1 MKKQTAASI
10 ALLTSLALCA
20 AFTPSHHSLPAV
32 RSQDK
37 LSATSF
43 GSNTQETTPTSSH
56 DHPHTTCWISTLST
70 SPNSHIHPNV
80 ELVIRSPSEGG
91 TGIIATQD
99 IPADTTVMSLRL
111 EEVNMIDASSILTG
125 YTNSNKKQGGQDA
138 VLDMLCEMWNKDLA
152 SSKNNQDLGEG
163 KRLAVLAGIIA
174 HLQIVRYKDL
184 TSWVATNVKE
194 GSYALEASRRL
205 GVFLDAMP
213 LMPSQSQSN
222 ANPFPTHFLFWTEDE
237 IKVLLAGTIA
247 QTKAREI
254 RAGVGLILR
263 DWSASFLQEHSPS
276 ISQKEILNAVFSS
289 FASVLSRSFGDAAG
303 RDLDGKG
310 RMLVPLVDMLN
321 HDSETPNVSWRWHV
335 GEGDEDMIEEGKGD
349 IAVTTLRDVKKGEE
363 LTKCYGWR
371 PAWDIASSYGFVSR
385 LVKERWE
392 CSAIPLFPTVLDLAP
407 NDISSP
413 TRKSSGHDDSVIDLT
428 METNYGPLVKAVG
441 AATDAATR
449 IKLKLG
455 GTNNATSAID
465 DIPHQLEQ
473 IEVLSLFRPPPSQ
486 TAEEFPF
493 QRRQPVI
500 VVGTKI
506 DTTTDN
512 SQNAAYHKRVIQSVL
527 PTFRA
532 AASAIAQLRHNYQN
546 NISTPIEASQMAKAA
561 ASIDPGIDWDGPALE
576 LIRSGI
582 EERIRTIMDNGKEAE
597 AWLERVTS
605 QEGLK
610 DLQLRA
616 GLARDVREAEL
627 RVLEKLKDEIAR

>member
-125 YTNSNKKQGGQDA
+125 YTNNNKKQGGQDA
-138 VLDMLCEMWNKDLA
+138 ALDMLCEMWNKDLA

-163 KRLAVLAGIIA
+163 KRLAVLAGIIT

-184 TSWVATNVKE
+184 TSWVATDVKE

-222 ANPFPTHFLFWTEDE
+222 DNPFPTHFLFWTEDE
-237 IKVLLAGTIA
+237 IEILLAGTIA

-371 PAWDIASSYGFVSR
+371 PAWDIASSYGFVPR

-512 SQNAAYHKRVIQSVL
+512 SQNAAYHQLVIQSVL

-532 AASAIAQLRHNYQN
+532 AASAIAQLRHNYQK
-546 NISTPIEASQMAKAA
+546 NISAPIEASQMAKAA

>member
-1 MKKQTAASI
+1 
-10 ALLTSLALCA
+10 
-20 AFTPSHHSLPAV
+20 
-32 RSQDK
+32 
-37 LSATSF
+37 
-43 GSNTQETTPTSSH
+43 
-56 DHPHTTCWISTLST
+56 
-70 SPNSHIHPNV
+70 
-80 ELVIRSPSEGG
+80 
-91 TGIIATQD
+91 
-99 IPADTTVMSLRL
+99 
-111 EEVNMIDASSILTG
+111 
-125 YTNSNKKQGGQDA
+125 
-138 VLDMLCEMWNKDLA
+138 
-152 SSKNNQDLGEG
+152 
-163 KRLAVLAGIIA
+163 
-174 HLQIVRYKDL
+174 
-184 TSWVATNVKE
+184 
-194 GSYALEASRRL
+194 
-205 GVFLDAMP
+205 
-213 LMPSQSQSN
+213 
-222 ANPFPTHFLFWTEDE
+222 
-237 IKVLLAGTIA
+237 
-247 QTKAREI
+247 
-254 RAGVGLILR
+254 
-263 DWSASFLQEHSPS
+263 
-276 ISQKEILNAVFSS
+276 
-289 FASVLSRSFGDAAG
+289 
-303 RDLDGKG
+303 
-310 RMLVPLVDMLN
+310 MLVPLVDMLN

-371 PAWDIASSYGFVSR
+371 PAWDIASSYGFVPR

-441 AATDAATR
+441 AATDAATQ

-473 IEVLSLFRPPPSQ
+473 IEVLSLFRPPPPQ

-512 SQNAAYHKRVIQSVL
+512 SQNAAYHKLVIQSVL